1 MQHDAF
7 LLRQANSDDSDT
19 IAFVAR
25 QSRGHFLP
33 YLPDLHTPEEDAWFY
48 KNIVFAQ
55 DQVWVAED
63 HGAIVGFCAFK
74 ADWLDHLYLL
84 PSHVGKAL
92 GVELLKRRSRAAP
105 IFKSGYFSKTS
116 GRLAFMNVTDLSGS
130 GKQMAPETR
139 NRSLMPC
146 SRGANSASPRDTS
159 AASRRKRTLKPPKG
173 PW

>member
-1 MQHDAF
+1 MQHDAI

-74 ADWLDHLYLL
+74 ADWLDQLYLL

-92 GVELLKRRSRAAP
+92 GVELLKKAKQSCSYLQVWVFQQNVRA
-105 IFKSGYFSKTS
+105 ISFYERHGFI
-116 GRLAFMNVTDLSGS
+116 RVRETDGS
-130 GKQMAPETR
+130 GNEEQVPDA
-139 NRSLMPC
+139 LF
-146 SRGANSASPRDTS
+146 AW
-159 AASRRKRTLKPPKG
+159 RK
-173 PW
+173 